1 MTKKFPAAICYD
13 FDGTLSPGNMQE
25 YEFMD
30 KLGVKARWFWKKSL
44 KFSRAQ
50 NADPILSYMKLMLDE
65 AQYKDLPVT
74 KDYFSKCGQNV
85 EFFPG
90 VIDWFKRINDYGKEK
105 GVEVFHYII
114 SSGLKEMIEG
124 SVIAKEFKCIF
135 ASSFMYDAN
144 NVAYWP
150 ANAINYTAKTQYLFR
165 INKGCCDI
173 NDNKIINQYIPEEE
187 RTIPYKNIIYIGDG
201 DTDVP
206 CMKLVKLSG
215 GHSIAV
221 YNSRKKGQKDKAQKL
236 IKENR
241 VNICANADYRE
252 NKKLDKYVKS
262 IIDNLVTEYEVLK
275 QEKII

>member
-1 MTKKFPAAICYD
+1 MVKKIPMAICYD

-30 KLGVKARWFWKKSL
+30 KLGVKAMWFWKKSL
-44 KFSRAQ
+44 KFSKAQ

-65 AQYKDLPVT
+65 AQYKGLPVT
-74 KDYFSKCGQNV
+74 KDYFNKCGKNV

-90 VIDWFKRINDYGKEK
+90 VIDWFNRINEYGKQK
-105 GVEVFHYII
+105 GVEVTHYII

-124 SVIAKEFKCIF
+124 TSIAKEFKCIF
-135 ASSFMYDAN
+135 ASSFMYNAS

-150 ANAINYTAKTQYLFR
+150 ANAVNYTAKTQYLFR

-173 NDNKIINQYIPEEE
+173 NDNKIINQYIPEDE
-187 RTIPYKNIIYIGDG
+187 RAIPYKNMIYVGDG
-201 DTDVP
+201 DTDIP

-221 YNSRKKGQKDKAQKL
+221 YNSRKKGRKNKAQKL
-236 IKENR
+236 IQEDR
-241 VNICANADYRE
+241 VNICANADYSE
-252 NKKLDKYVKS
+252 NKKLDIYVKS
-262 IIDNLVTEYEVLK
+262 IIDKLATDYKVLK
-275 QEKII
+275 HEK

>member
-1 MTKKFPAAICYD
+1 MSKKLIPIAICYD

-30 KLGVKARWFWKKSL
+30 KLGVKAMWFWKKSL
-44 KFSRAQ
+44 KFSKAQ

-65 AQYKDLPVT
+65 AQYKGLPVT
-74 KDYFSKCGQNV
+74 KDYFSKCGENV

-90 VIDWFKRINDYGKEK
+90 VIEWFKRINDYGKER
-105 GVEVFHYII
+105 GVEVSHYII

-124 SVIAKEFKCIF
+124 TAIAKEFKCIF
-135 ASSFMYDAN
+135 ASSFMYNAS

-150 ANAINYTAKTQYLFR
+150 ANAVNYTSKTQYLFR

-173 NDNKIINQYIPEEE
+173 NDNKIINQYIPEEN
-187 RTIPYKNIIYIGDG
+187 RAIPYKNMIYIGDG
-201 DTDVP
+201 DTDIP

-221 YNSRKKGQKDKAQKL
+221 YNSRKKGCKNKAQKL
-236 IKENR
+236 IFEDR

-252 NKKLDKYVKS
+252 GKRVDEYVKL
-262 IIDNLVTEYEVLK
+262 IINKIELDNKIK
-275 QEKII
+275 QLEK